1 MPLAARDHGLGNGVA
16 GNVGA
21 GAIQLVAGVGLDGI
35 TLVRNPLPA
44 QGGVEP
50 ERLEDV
56 RQKAPSAFRI
66 QQRAVTAED
75 YAEVAGRHQG
85 VLQAAASVRWTGSW
99 RTVFVSVDRRA
110 GRALDAPFKADMT
123 EFLERYRMAGQ
134 DVEVLAPRFVFLEVE
149 LAVCID
155 PDYYRGDV
163 LAVLLAV
170 LGSGVRS
177 DGVLGLFH
185 PDNFTFGQPVYLSRL
200 YAAAQSVDGVRSVEI
215 TVLRRLGTDD
225 ATALSTGRLD
235 IGPLEIARLDNDPN
249 FPDRGVLRV
258 IPNGGR

>member
-1 MPLAARDHGLGNGVA
+1 
-16 GNVGA
+16 
-21 GAIQLVAGVGLDGI
+21 
-35 TLVRNPLPA
+35 
-44 QGGVEP
+44 
-50 ERLEDV
+50 
-56 RQKAPSAFRI
+56 
-66 QQRAVTAED
+66 
-75 YAEVAGRHQG
+75 
-85 VLQAAASVRWTGSW
+85 
-99 RTVFVSVDRRA
+99 
-110 GRALDAPFKADMT
+110 
-123 EFLERYRMAGQ
+123 
-134 DVEVLAPRFVFLEVE
+134 
-149 LAVCID
+149 
-155 PDYYRGDV
+155 
-163 LAVLLAV
+163 
-170 LGSGVRS
+170 VRS